1 MNKDT
6 KMKWFK
12 DGVEI
17 TQIVNEP
24 SGVGTFTV
32 PQVCASTCTT
42 LASRRSFLLVMNS

>member
-12 DGVEI
+12 DSVEI
-17 TQIVNEP
+17 TQVVYEP

-32 PQVCASTCTT
+32 PQVCASMCTAVS
-42 LASRRSFLLVMNS
+42 LD

>member
-1 MNKDT
+1 MQVTNMNKDT

-17 TQIVNEP
+17 KQFVYEP

-32 PQVCASTCTT
+32 PQVCASMRTT
-42 LASRRSFLLVMNS
+42 VSLY